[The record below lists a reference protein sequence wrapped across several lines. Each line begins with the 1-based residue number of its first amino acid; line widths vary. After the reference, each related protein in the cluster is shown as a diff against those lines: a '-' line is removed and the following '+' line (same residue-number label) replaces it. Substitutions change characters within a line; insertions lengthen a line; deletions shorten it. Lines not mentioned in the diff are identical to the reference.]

1 MLNKVNTMQN
11 LKNTLQQFVALLQK
25 QVTLQ
30 HAQTHMQACN
40 NAASAVEDALYAQ
53 HVCNVQSAAKSAAW
67 DAVDAYYSTQY
78 SIALQKAQA
87 AIALL

>member
-1 MLNKVNTMQN
+1 MQN
-11 LKNTLQQFVALLQK
+11 VKNTLQQFVALLQK

-30 HAQTHMQACN
+30 QFQAHMQACN

-53 HVCNVQSAAKSAAW
+53 QVCNLQNAAKSAAW
-67 DAVDAYYSTQY
+67 EAVDAYYSTQY
-78 SIALQKAQA
+78 SIAVQKAQA

>member
-30 HAQTHMQACN
+30 NAQAHMQACN

-53 HVCNVQSAAKSAAW
+53 NVCNVQSAAKSAAW
-67 DAVDAYYSTQY
+67 DAVDAYYSKQY
-78 SIALQKAQA
+78 SIALQQAQA

>member
-1 MLNKVNTMQN
+1 MQN
-11 LKNTLQQFVALLQK
+11 VKNTLQQFVALLQK

-30 HAQTHMQACN
+30 NAQTHMQACN

-53 HVCNVQSAAKSAAW
+53 QVCNLQNAAKSAAW
-67 DAVDAYYSTQY
+67 EAVDAYYSKQY
-78 SIALQKAQA
+78 SIAVQKAQA

>member
-1 MLNKVNTMQN
+1 MQN
-11 LKNTLQQFVALLQK
+11 VKNTLQQFVALLQQK
-25 QVTLQ
+25 VTLQ
-30 HAQTHMQACN
+30 QLQAHMQACN

-67 DAVDAYYSTQY
+67 DAVDAYYSKQY
-78 SIALQKAQA
+78 SIAVQKAQA